1 MSIFLM
7 STWHLSLFSF
17 SCILTFGYLPF
28 FKCHTRKCLLAN
40 DILANVMDSKLHIE
54 AVKKNNTHNKRNDT
68 LLHISASNQHF
79 SML

>member
-40 DILANVMDSKLHIE
+40 DILANVMDSALHMHVAITPDVVLKTLEKLQLFFLRDI
-54 AVKKNNTHNKRNDT
+54 
-68 LLHISASNQHF
+68 F
-79 SML
+79 S